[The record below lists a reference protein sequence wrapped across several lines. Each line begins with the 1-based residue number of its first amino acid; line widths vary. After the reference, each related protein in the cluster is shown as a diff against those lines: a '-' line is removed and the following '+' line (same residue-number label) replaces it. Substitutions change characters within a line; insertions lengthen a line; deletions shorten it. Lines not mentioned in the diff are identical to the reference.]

1 MKNSNPVLV
10 KFIYPRNIM
19 DMIKKENP
27 KTYNDVYVP
36 SEKLRELN
44 TLMIQTAKELK
55 QKEVSEANFFK
66 TFYSKISN
74 LLDMGHESAGG
85 LVYNELANF
94 GTEFTKLL
102 VTGSL
107 IKIF

>member
-1 MKNSNPVLV
+1 
-10 KFIYPRNIM
+10 M
-19 DMIKKENP
+19 DMIEKESP

-44 TLMIQTAKELK
+44 TLMIKTAKELR
-55 QKEVSEANFFK
+55 QKEASEASFFK

-94 GTEFTKLL
+94 GKQFTKLF
-102 VTGSL
+102 VKGSL
-107 IKIF
+107 VEVF